1 MTLKI
6 SLPCDGVSSGFNVVI
21 CLELK
26 VEARG
31 MLVSV

>member
-6 SLPCDGVSSGFNVVI
+6 SLSCDGVSSGFNVVL

-26 VEARG
+26 AEASG
-31 MLVSV
+31 VPVSV